1 MRMGAIGTRAGVVV
15 MAVLLA
21 LYLAF
26 AVSYGIVLIRVG
38 TAVAIGLGVAM
49 LVLPLIGAWA
59 LVIELRFGLAAER
72 LAVRLE
78 RDGGLPD
85 EQLPTLP
92 SGRPERAAAAAVF
105 DRYRTETEAAPDD
118 WSAWFRLALAY
129 DGCGDR
135 RRARWATRRAIAL
148 ARLSRAG

>member
-1 MRMGAIGTRAGVVV
+1 MGAIGTRAGVAV
-15 MAVLLA
+15 MAALLA

-26 AVSYGIVLIRVG
+26 ALWYGTVLIRVG
-38 TAVAIGLGVAM
+38 TPVAIGLGVAM

-72 LAVRLE
+72 LAARLE
-78 RDGGLPD
+78 REGGLPD
-85 EQLPTLP
+85 EELPTRP
-92 SGRPERAAAAAVF
+92 SGRPERQAAAAVF
-105 DRYRTETEAAPDD
+105 DRYRAETEAAPDD
-118 WSAWFRLALAY
+118 WRAWFRLALAY

-148 ARLSRAG
+148 AASTR